1 MVNKKNQLTCA
12 LGFVL
17 HHQGEMDRDTK
28 IDSQPYHPKRSTVTD
43 NKHSLCNKISGP
55 EKLCIVV
62 VDVLLDDI
70 L

>member
-1 MVNKKNQLTCA
+1 
-12 LGFVL
+12 
-17 HHQGEMDRDTK
+17 MDRDTK